1 MKVKVDIRSVACV
14 LAKVLAD
21 ERGGHPREHMKEA
34 WKEAKEK
41 PWALFIHGVKSENDR
56 KN

>member
-34 WKEAKEK
+34 WK
-41 PWALFIHGVKSENDR
+41 WVIHGVKLEDDR